1 MGVQGRMVIYALE
14 EQLAERA
21 AIAAFKRVAE
31 LDQIASD
38 YRPASELNALARNA
52 VGRPVRVSED
62 LFVMLQAAQEVSRL
76 SDGAFDIT
84 CGPLIQLWREARKT
98 RKLPSPEQIDTA
110 SRLVGWQKVKLD
122 PANRTVQL
130 DLAGMKLDLGGL
142 AKGYAGDQVIKV
154 LRENGIHNALF
165 EFGGDIV
172 VSDAPPGK
180 EGWMVEIVAEK
191 EGEEGKIIPLA
202 NAAISTSGDLEQYV
216 TIDGKR
222 YSHIV
227 DPRTGLGTTDRALV
241 TVIGPNG
248 LTTDPLTKTG
258 SVMGQKARELEKAF
272 PGTRIMVRTAR

>member
-1 MGVQGRMVIYALE
+1 MGVQGRVVIYAPE
-14 EQLAERA
+14 EKLAERA

-38 YRPASELNALARNA
+38 YRPTSELNNLTRNA
-52 VGRPVRVSED
+52 VAQPVKVSED
-62 LFVMLQAAQEVSRL
+62 LFVMLETAQNVSRL

-84 CGPLIQLWREARKT
+84 CGPLVGLWREARKT
-98 RKLPSPEQIDTA
+98 RKLPSAEQIDTA
-110 SRLVGWQKVKLD
+110 RGLVGWRKVKLD
-122 PANRTVQL
+122 PAARTVQL
-130 DLAGMKLDLGGL
+130 EVPGMKLDLGGV

-154 LRENGIHNALF
+154 LREHGIQSALF

-180 EGWMVEIVAEK
+180 AGWMVEIVAEK
-191 EGEEGKIIPLA
+191 EGEEGKVIPLT
-202 NAAISTSGDLEQYV
+202 NAAISTSGDLEQSV
-216 TIDGKR
+216 VIDGKR
-222 YSHIV
+222 YSHII

-258 SVMGQKARELEKAF
+258 CVLGQKAVELEKAF
-272 PGTRIMVRTAR
+272 PGTRITVRTAR